1 MGDPSSGMKCPTP
14 FVSPGLSTCVAP
26 CPADKLFVREGGANG
41 YKCVYSPDKTISVNL
56 VTLGMP
62 TFAGSTIEDL
72 LRKDQ
77 AQAREF
83 SKENQ
88 RVELEIAA
96 AYANVDK
103 NKKIADAF
111 NGLLK
116 AENARA
122 ESPDGYQIARAT
134 YYTLLKGSGWVDEER
149 QRIAKADVDPVVN
162 QYRSN
167 VNTITSQSQQ
177 QARILDVV
185 NGVKDKV
192 VSLKDD
198 FTYSATTLSKQL
210 EKIKSQIIVDSRKR
224 ESEPETAAWTWVDGI
239 LNVVLAAALL
249 YAAYILYRKVSTPR
263 PTASISVVGGRR
275 ARLSR

>member
-62 TFAGSTIEDL
+62 AFAGSTVEDL
-72 LRKDQ
+72 VRKD
-77 AQAREF
+77 AAAAREF
-83 SKENQ
+83 SAEKV
-88 RVELEIAA
+88 RVEREIAA
-96 AYANVDK
+96 AYDNIDK
-103 NKKIADAF
+103 SKKIADAF
-111 NGLLK
+111 NGLMK

-122 ESPDGYQIARAT
+122 ESPDGYQVARAT
-134 YYTLLKGSGWVDEER
+134 YYTLLKGDGWINEER
-149 QRIAKADVDPVVN
+149 TRVAKADVDPVVN
-162 QYRSN
+162 QYRSS
-167 VNTITSQSQQ
+167 VNTITGQSQQ

-198 FTYSATTLSKQL
+198 FSYSATTLSKQL
-210 EKIKSQIIVDSRKR
+210 EKIKSQIIVDTRKR
-224 ESEPETAAWTWVDGI
+224 ESEPEAAAWTWVDGI

-249 YAAYILYRKVSTPR
+249 YAAYLLYRKVTTPR

-275 ARLSR
+275 SR